1 MTLSSVRFSTAAEVH
16 QMERAAALALEFAAL
31 PLAIQCR
38 RRVMLGLD
46 PGILLKNKTERK
58 KYDYYRKQI
67 FKLN

>member
-1 MTLSSVRFSTAAEVH
+1 
-16 QMERAAALALEFAAL
+16 
-31 PLAIQCR
+31 
-38 RRVMLGLD
+38 MLGLD